1 MNPPTSTSRIAQ
13 LDHLVV
19 MAATLEEGVQWCE
32 DTLGVTP
39 AAGGR
44 HAFMGTHNRLLRTS
58 SEAFAAS
65 YLEIIAIDPEGAPPS
80 APFDK
85 RWFDMDAAWLRAS
98 VAQHGPQ
105 LIHWVARVPDIAAST
120 EALHALDLPAGA
132 PQAASRQTPRGL
144 LEWQIGLRSDG
155 QRLLGGCLPTLIRWG
170 AIHPEASMQGQ
181 GVQLLGLELQHP
193 QADALRAALL
203 ALNLP
208 VNTPIQVQI
217 SAQPALAA
225 HLQTPKGRVTL
236 RSRATALPP
245 PQ

>member
-1 MNPPTSTSRIAQ
+1 MNSPASISTISQ
-13 LDHLVV
+13 LDHLVI

-32 DTLGVTP
+32 ATLGVTP

-58 SEAFAAS
+58 SDAFAAS
-65 YLEIIAIDPEGAPPS
+65 YLEIIAIDPEGAPPV

-85 RWFDMDAAWLRAS
+85 RWFDMDTASLRAS
-98 VAQHGPQ
+98 VTQHGPQ
-105 LIHWVARVPDIAAST
+105 LIHWVARIPDIAAST
-120 EALHALDLPAGA
+120 QALHALDLPAGA

-155 QRLLGGCLPTLIRWG
+155 QRLLDGCLPTLIHWG
-170 AIHPEASMQGQ
+170 AIHPEASLQDQ

-208 VNTPIQVQI
+208 VDAPIQVQ
-217 SAQPALAA
+217 SGARPALAA
-225 HLQTPKGRVTL
+225 HLQTPKGPVTL
-236 RSRATALPP
+236 RSHASAT

>member
-1 MNPPTSTSRIAQ
+1 MNSSTSTSTISQ

-44 HAFMGTHNRLLRTS
+44 HAFMGTHNSLLRTS
-58 SEAFAAS
+58 SDAFAAS

-80 APFDK
+80 APFDR

-98 VAQHGPQ
+98 VAQLGPQ
-105 LIHWVARVPDIAAST
+105 LIHWVARVPDIATST
-120 EALHALDLPAGA
+120 EALHVLDLPAGE

-144 LEWQIGLRSDG
+144 LEWQIGLRRDG
-155 QRLLGGCLPTLIRWG
+155 LRLLDGCLPTLIRWG
-170 AIHPEASMQGQ
+170 AIHPEASMQDQ

-193 QADALRAALL
+193 QANALRAALL

-208 VNTPIQVQI
+208 VDAPIQVQ
-217 SAQPALAA
+217 SGAQPVLAA
-225 HLQTPKGRVTL
+225 HLQTPKGLVTL
-236 RSRATALPP
+236 RSDASTQP
-245 PQ
+245 